1 MTSATTALTCPEA
14 EALVA
19 EVVAAFQ
26 KSAGPRPSTTAVTAA
41 LLAVEKAA
49 KETRQAIAP
58 ASLCGTWRL
67 CFSAG
72 KKARYHAGQP
82 TGNGFYVPKIAIAQI
97 TFAQDL
103 AEPHHL
109 TVANELRIG
118 PLHLRF
124 TGPARYPGKKNLL
137 VFDFTHLAI
146 RCFGLRL
153 YQGAVAAKKYQEQSF
168 EETAIAKLPFFA
180 FFAATDTYIAARG
193 RGGGLAIWVSC

>member
-1 MTSATTALTCPEA
+1 MTSPTTTLTVPEA
-14 EALVA
+14 EATVA
-19 EVVAAFQ
+19 EAVVAFQ
-26 KSAGPRPSTTAVTAA
+26 NSAGQRPSTTAVTAA
-41 LLAVEKAA
+41 LLAMEKAT
-49 KETRQAIAP
+49 KETRQDITP

-97 TFAQDL
+97 TFTQNP
-103 AEPHHL
+103 AESNRL
-109 TVANELRIG
+109 TVANELRVG
-118 PLHLRF
+118 PLNIRF

-137 VFDFTHLAI
+137 VFDFTHLEI

-168 EETAIAKLPFFA
+168 ETTAIAKLPFFA
-180 FFAATDTYIAARG
+180 FFAATESYIAARG
-193 RGGGLAIWVSC
+193 RGGGLAIWTSG